1 MKLCRKFKKTPFS
14 AGAITEGIS
23 PWLEWGVRHMRLL
36 HWVSFMERQCVLAG
50 GWEDEDVLTASSV
63 VRTSPSYCALRPRC
77 DSWGGTSSGPPWNPH
92 GAWVGKTEVHI
103 VPAQENEMRGFRGL
117 NSWDSCGSV
126 ITDMLKH
133 EHAVLWTK
141 TEALCSRY
149 TRPHQHLYFTPWESN
164 QTQPENEGRSP
175 CSRPWGCR
183 ARGSEVWDTRSWRGL
198 ALWRNG
204 TFGGRAPRRTRSGR
218 WWRFACLGW
227 MGQSGSWGGS
237 PSPGPP
243 GVGLALPGTKTNTFR
258 AQGWI
263 TYREVFN

>member
-1 MKLCRKFKKTPFS
+1 MRMCSQLLQSSVHLPLTALSSP
-14 AGAITEGIS
+14 GAT
-23 PWLEWGVRHMRLL
+23 LEAALPQVLLEILMVHGSVRLRFTLRL
-36 HWVSFMERQCVLAG
+36 HKRTR
-50 GWEDEDVLTASSV
+50 WEDSEDWTAEIHV
-63 VRTSPSYCALRPRC
+63 
-77 DSWGGTSSGPPWNPH
+77 
-92 GAWVGKTEVHI
+92 
-103 VPAQENEMRGFRGL
+103 
-117 NSWDSCGSV
+117 GSV

-149 TRPHQHLYFTPWESN
+149 TRPHQHLYVTPWESN

-218 WWRFACLGW
+218 LWRFACLGW